1 MPMSIALCN
10 KRTNCVLYLSVIKL
24 LIIYSKRQCM
34 HNTKYYLDIVIFV
47 RIIATSTTFD
57 P

>member
-1 MPMSIALCN
+1 MSIALYN
-10 KRTNCVLYLSVIKL
+10 KRRNCVLHLPIIKL

-34 HNTKYYLDIVIFV
+34 HNTKYYLDIVILV